1 MREDMY
7 KVIVERPRRGGG
19 VQGDGRNWRNSRD
32 RGAHLGMQRGY
43 ASRKWLNEN
52 LAPLKRWLHKQV
64 HRPWDAVY
72 SELSQ
77 GIDRRN
83 PVQAHIYQHLDQFV
97 ERECRLF
104 DGVVMVRRNWPSPA
118 TWAPVR
124 DHSYIELFVHPVTGI
139 LLPNRGQHQ
148 ARRQQREQWAQRR
161 TDQPYAEYHVIDY
174 ATQWH
179 RVDGCWF
186 EVTLAPLPSGAGAT
200 AQRYDVLRRC
210 KVSRAHARQ
219 APAPGVPTTRAM
231 YGQDFVYAAT
241 KRQLSRREVQARLG
255 DGR

>member
-19 VQGDGRNWRNSRD
+19 VQGEGRNWR
-32 RGAHLGMQRGY
+32 
-43 ASRKWLNEN
+43 
-52 LAPLKRWLHKQV
+52 
-64 HRPWDAVY
+64 
-72 SELSQ
+72 
-77 GIDRRN
+77 
-83 PVQAHIYQHLDQFV
+83 
-97 ERECRLF
+97 F
-104 DGVVMVRRNWPSPA
+104 DGVVMVWRHWPPPA
-118 TWAPVR
+118 AWVPVR
-124 DHSYIELFVHPVTGI
+124 EHSYIALFVHPVTGI

-148 ARRQQREQWAQRR
+148 ARRRQRQQWAQRR
-161 TDQPYAEYHVIDY
+161 TDQPYAEYHVIDD

-186 EVTLAPLPSGAGAT
+186 EVTLAPLPSGTGAE

-210 KVSRAHARQ
+210 KVSRAHASQ
-219 APAPGVPTTRAM
+219 APAPGAPATRAM
-231 YGQDFVYAAT
+231 YGQDFVYAAA

>member
-64 HRPWDAVY
+64 HRPWDGVY

-104 DGVVMVRRNWPSPA
+104 DGVVMVWRNGPPPA
-118 TWAPVR
+118 AWVPVR
-124 DHSYIELFVHPVTGI
+124 EHSSIELFVHPVTGI

-148 ARRQQREQWAQRR
+148 ARRRQREQWAQRR
-161 TDQPYAEYHVIDY
+161 TDRSCAEYHVIDH

-186 EVTLAPLPSGAGAT
+186 EVTLAPLPSGTGAE

-210 KVSRAHARQ
+210 KVSR
-219 APAPGVPTTRAM
+219 
-231 YGQDFVYAAT
+231 
-241 KRQLSRREVQARLG
+241 
-255 DGR
+255 